1 MNEASSRGVVGEALR
16 LLRPFWRLAL
26 FSTLAGIASG
36 LATAFLL
43 GAINRALQTEGGA
56 TSAVLLSFGGLCV
69 FTIASAIVAHIGNS
83 TVSQDIVAS
92 VQLELCAKIVRA
104 PIREIE
110 RMQVHRLLATLNRDV
125 EAIAAFAFG
134 LSGLTIALAVV
145 VACLA
150 YLLMLSPLFFAVTVG
165 ALALGTWAHALAR
178 NRGIAG
184 LRAVREA
191 HERLLGHFRALCEGA
206 KELRINRLRRA
217 RVYGERTVP
226 TIRSI
231 RDAHLR
237 AVRVFA
243 GANAVGSLL
252 FFIVVGVV
260 LVLSTQSNVDR
271 AVLGGFVVVLLYIR
285 TPIEQLVMAMP
296 MLGQAQVALGRIA
309 EVSQRFSTEEAHL
322 RLDASQP
329 PPTAIDSIVLQ
340 DACFSYPSTD
350 GGGGFALGP
359 VNLTIRPGEILFIT
373 GENGCG
379 KTTLIKL
386 ILALYEP
393 SGGAVLLNGEALAAE
408 RRDDY
413 RQLFSAVFFDFF
425 LFDDLVHE
433 GAAVPDQV
441 RTWLERLELAH
452 KVAIRDGAFSTVEL
466 SAGQRKRLALIQ
478 VYLENR
484 PVIVFDEWAAEQDPT
499 FRRIFYEEIL
509 PELRRQ
515 GKALIVISHDDRY
528 FAVADRR
535 IELREGRQLPSA
547 G

>member
-1 MNEASSRGVVGEALR
+1 MNEPPSRSVVGEALR

-56 TSAVLLSFGGLCV
+56 TSAVLLSFGGLCA
-69 FTIASAIVAHIGNS
+69 FTIVTAVIANIGNS

-92 VQLELCAKIVRA
+92 VQLELCARIIRA

-110 RMQVHRLLATLNRDV
+110 RMQVHRLLAALNRDV

-134 LSGLTIALAVV
+134 LSSLTISLAVV
-145 VACLA
+145 VASLA
-150 YLLMLSPLFFAVTVG
+150 YLLVLSPLFFAVTVA

-191 HERLLGHFRALCEGA
+191 HEQLLRHFRALCEGA
-206 KELRINRLRRA
+206 KELRINRARRA
-217 RVYGERTVP
+217 RVYGAQTVP
-226 TIRSI
+226 TIHAI

-237 AVRVFA
+237 AVRVFSS
-243 GANAVGSLL
+243 ANAVGSLL

-260 LVLSTQSNVDR
+260 LLLSTQSGIDR

-309 EVSQRFSTEEAHL
+309 ELSARFSAEEAHL
-322 RLDASQP
+322 PLDASAP
-329 PPTAIDSIVLQ
+329 PASAIDSIVLK
-340 DACFSYPSTD
+340 DACFTYPAAD
-350 GGGGFALGP
+350 GGDGFTLGP
-359 VNLTIRPGEILFIT
+359 VNLTVRPGEILFVT

-393 SGGAVLLNGEALAAE
+393 TAGGILVNDAPLTAD

-425 LFDDLVHE
+425 LFGDLVHDSP
-433 GAAVPDQV
+433 AMAPQV
-441 RTWLERLELAH
+441 QTWLERLELAH
-452 KVAIRDGAFSTVEL
+452 KVTVREGAFSTIDL

-509 PELRRQ
+509 PELKRQ
-515 GKALIVISHDDRY
+515 GKALIVISHDDRF

-535 IELREGRQLPSA
+535 IQLKDGKQVA
-547 G
+547 A